1 MLGEHIEALDK
12 TNARG
17 RAGHPDEIAGIV
29 SFLVSETSSYINGAI
44 LFADGGELSTLP
56 G

>member
-17 RAGHPDEIAGIV
+17 WAAHPDEIAGI
-29 SFLVSETSSYINGAI
+29 
-44 LFADGGELSTLP
+44 ADGGELSTLP